1 MWIIPHFVIC
11 SDHVVLIICVILQKV
26 DFLFQKS
33 CSLVFEDSDSTA
45 IDFTEV
51 RV

>member
-11 SDHVVLIICVILQKV
+11 SYHVVLIICITLQKPE
-26 DFLFQKS
+26 FLFQES

-45 IDFTEV
+45 IDFSEIKM
-51 RV
+51 